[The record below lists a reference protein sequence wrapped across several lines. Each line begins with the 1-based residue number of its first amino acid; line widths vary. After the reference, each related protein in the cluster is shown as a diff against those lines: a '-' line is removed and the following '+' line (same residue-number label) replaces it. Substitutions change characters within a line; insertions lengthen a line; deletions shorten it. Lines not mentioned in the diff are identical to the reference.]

1 MIVNVESLVN
11 AVVNTIVNV
20 VANVKIVML
29 QCAPVAVTVTVCVEV
44 QNEPYSIDKFGYYLF
59 AIE

>member
-20 VANVKIVML
+20 VANVKIAIL
-29 QCAPVAVTVTVCVEV
+29 QCAPVAVTVCVEV